1 MKKSILSVLCLTFLI
16 SVAIFA
22 SGCQKKHTHT
32 FTEQT
37 VKDDYLSTAADC
49 TNKAKY
55 YYSCSCGEKG
65 TKTFEFGEPLGH
77 NLSEW
82 KIQKEATETEKGL
95 KTKNCTRS
103 GCNYSE
109 SEDIPMLSHTH
120 KFTAEVAAEKYLATA
135 ATCTEKAKYYYS
147 CSCGEKGSET
157 FEYGESLNHSFT
169 NYVSDNNATCTE
181 DGTKTAKCDRCTETD
196 TITETGSK
204 LNHSFTNYISDHNA
218 TCTKDG
224 TKTAKCDHC
233 DKTDTVTDIDSKLGH
248 EFTNYVSDNNATY
261 EKDGTKT
268 AHCNH
273 AGCTS
278 TDTVPDEGS
287 KLESNMT
294 FKTLLVNGDK
304 VYGKVSNNTETFSFV
319 NEIEAVGL
327 IKYFISFDIYGNQ
340 KIDTKTIPLN
350 IGDNTVYVTELLNG
364 EPKATFEV
372 TIRRRPIYTVSFDT
386 KGGSDVQRQQIE
398 EDTII
403 SEPITTRLGYTFVNW
418 SYDFSQPIIE
428 DVNITAKWEAN
439 IDTPYKVEYYF
450 ENLENNDYTLYETD
464 DLQGITDTTATANIK
479 TYDHFTFNKNEGVL
493 SGNISCDGSLILKV
507 FYTRNTYT
515 LSNANTSYG
524 KITNATTVKYGN
536 DKIES
541 VVTEYLGCEFIG
553 WFNGEELLSS
563 EKEYLFTAEYNVT
576 AKFKIKDEMANFNF
590 TFSVDT
596 CKITG
601 LKDKTISKIVIPEY
615 VTSIGDS
622 SFNSCGNLTTVI
634 WNAENCTYAGSYS
647 NPIFEGCSN
656 LITVFI
662 GENVKSIPQ
671 YTFKECSKITN
682 IYITDLTGWCEIS
695 EIYNLMKYGSN
706 DKNLYL
712 NNILV
717 TNLIIPDSVK
727 TISSYAFYGCS
738 KITSVTIPDSVTSI
752 GDYAFEN
759 CVGLTTVTIP
769 DSVTSI
775 GESIYNY
782 GAFYNC
788 SGLTKVNYLGTI
800 DQWVEISFSSSSSNP
815 LYYAKKLYI
824 NNELVTEVNLT
835 TATKISAY
843 AFYNCS
849 GLTSVT
855 IGKSVTSIEKSA
867 FNGCGGLTSITIPNS
882 VTSIGD
888 SAFSGCSGLT
898 SITIPSGVTSIGD
911 YAFTYS
917 GLTSVTIPSGVTNIG
932 SGAFKNCSELTSVI
946 WNAKNYT
953 NACSSYYPIFNE
965 CSNLTTIIIG
975 ENVNRIPAYAFYR
988 CQSLTNVTIGD
999 GVTVISDYAFS
1010 GCSRLTNI
1018 IIPNNVNYIGEG
1030 AFYGCSSLNSITL
1043 PFVGR
1048 SRSAYGYEKF
1058 FGYIFG
1064 YTYTWSSSSVV
1075 RNATLQYISYN
1086 GSQHYYYYYYIPSSI
1101 RSVTL
1106 TDISS
1111 IGESA
1116 FYNCS
1121 GLTSVTI
1128 SDSVT
1133 SIGGAAFYNCSGLT
1147 RVNYLGTID
1156 KWAEIGFYNYSSNP
1170 LDYAKKLYINNEL
1183 VTEVDLTTATKI
1195 SALAFY
1201 RCSGL
1206 TSVTIGNSVTSI
1218 GDYAFSGCVGL
1229 TSVTIPDS
1237 VTTIGKYAFYNCSGL
1252 TDATIGNSVTT
1263 IGADVFKDCCR
1274 LTSITIPDSVTSI
1287 SFSAFDG
1294 CSNLQYNVYGYIKY
1308 LGNSNNP
1315 YHALITTVSNKLS
1328 TYQIHDK
1335 TKLIMGNAF
1344 DGCSRLTSVTIPDS
1358 VTSIGG
1364 SAFSGC
1370 SSLESITLP
1379 FVGNR
1384 AGVTSKDT
1392 YQYPFGFIF
1401 GTDSYDGGIA
1411 TEQKYYGSSTIS
1423 RISSTYYIPSS
1434 LKTVTIIGGNILYG
1448 AFYNC
1453 SGLTSITIPD
1463 SVTSIGSSAFDDCSG
1478 LTSITIPDSVTSIGS
1493 SAFYGCSGLTSIN
1506 VSSGNTKYRSEN
1518 NCMIKI
1524 DTNTLILGCVNSII
1538 PYGVTS
1544 IGVYAFY
1551 GCSGLTSITIPS
1563 SVTSID
1569 SSAFRNCSRLTSI
1582 TIPDSVTSIGDSA
1595 FEKCE
1600 NLTSIYF
1607 KGTSAQWNAIK
1618 KGSYWNYDTG
1628 SYTVYCTDETIKK

>member
-524 KITNATTVKYGN
+524 KITNATTVKYGSS
-536 DKIES
+536 IES

-553 WFNGEELLSS
+553 WFNGDEVLSS
-563 EKEYLFTAEYNVT
+563 KKEYLYAAEYNVT
-576 AKFKIKDEMANFNF
+576 AKFKIKDEMSNFYFN
-590 TFSVDT
+590 FSVDT

-601 LKDKTISKIVIPEY
+601 LKDKTISEIVIPEY
-615 VTSIGDS
+615 ITSIEDS
-622 SFNSCGNLTTVI
+622 SFNSCGNLTTVK
-634 WNAENCTYAGSYS
+634 WKAKNCTSAGSYS
-647 NPIFEGCSN
+647 YPIFKGCSN
-656 LITVFI
+656 LSNITI
-662 GENVKSIPQ
+662 GDNVK
-671 YTFKECSKITN
+671 
-682 IYITDLTGWCEIS
+682 
-695 EIYNLMKYGSN
+695 
-706 DKNLYL
+706 
-712 NNILV
+712 
-717 TNLIIPDSVK
+717 IIP
-727 TISSYAFYGCS
+727 SYAFCGC
-738 KITSVTIPDSVTSI
+738 
-752 GDYAFEN
+752 N
-759 CVGLTTVTIP
+759 R
-769 DSVTSI
+769 
-775 GESIYNY
+775 
-782 GAFYNC
+782 
-788 SGLTKVNYLGTI
+788 
-800 DQWVEISFSSSSSNP
+800 
-815 LYYAKKLYI
+815 
-824 NNELVTEVNLT
+824 
-835 TATKISAY
+835 
-843 AFYNCS
+843 
-849 GLTSVT
+849 
-855 IGKSVTSIEKSA
+855 
-867 FNGCGGLTSITIPNS
+867 LTSI
-882 VTSIGD
+882 
-888 SAFSGCSGLT
+888 
-898 SITIPSGVTSIGD
+898 
-911 YAFTYS
+911 
-917 GLTSVTIPSGVTNIG
+917 
-932 SGAFKNCSELTSVI
+932 
-946 WNAKNYT
+946 
-953 NACSSYYPIFNE
+953 
-965 CSNLTTIIIG
+965 
-975 ENVNRIPAYAFYR
+975 
-988 CQSLTNVTIGD
+988 
-999 GVTVISDYAFS
+999 
-1010 GCSRLTNI
+1010 
-1018 IIPNNVNYIGEG
+1018 
-1030 AFYGCSSLNSITL
+1030 
-1043 PFVGR
+1043 
-1048 SRSAYGYEKF
+1048 
-1058 FGYIFG
+1058 
-1064 YTYTWSSSSVV
+1064 
-1075 RNATLQYISYN
+1075 
-1086 GSQHYYYYYYIPSSI
+1086 
-1101 RSVTL
+1101 
-1106 TDISS
+1106 
-1111 IGESA
+1111 
-1116 FYNCS
+1116 
-1121 GLTSVTI
+1121 TI

-1133 SIGGAAFYNCSGLT
+1133 SIGGG
-1147 RVNYLGTID
+1147 
-1156 KWAEIGFYNYSSNP
+1156 
-1170 LDYAKKLYINNEL
+1170 
-1183 VTEVDLTTATKI
+1183 
-1195 SALAFY
+1195 
-1201 RCSGL
+1201 
-1206 TSVTIGNSVTSI
+1206 
-1218 GDYAFSGCVGL
+1218 AFSG
-1229 TSVTIPDS
+1229 
-1237 VTTIGKYAFYNCSGL
+1237 
-1252 TDATIGNSVTT
+1252 
-1263 IGADVFKDCCR
+1263 
-1274 LTSITIPDSVTSI
+1274 
-1287 SFSAFDG
+1287 
-1294 CSNLQYNVYGYIKY
+1294 
-1308 LGNSNNP
+1308 
-1315 YHALITTVSNKLS
+1315 
-1328 TYQIHDK
+1328 
-1335 TKLIMGNAF
+1335 
-1344 DGCSRLTSVTIPDS
+1344 
-1358 VTSIGG
+1358 
-1364 SAFSGC
+1364 
-1370 SSLESITLP
+1370 
-1379 FVGNR
+1379 
-1384 AGVTSKDT
+1384 
-1392 YQYPFGFIF
+1392 
-1401 GTDSYDGGIA
+1401 
-1411 TEQKYYGSSTIS
+1411 
-1423 RISSTYYIPSS
+1423 
-1434 LKTVTIIGGNILYG
+1434 
-1448 AFYNC
+1448 C

-1463 SVTSIGSSAFDDCSG
+1463 SVTSIGSSAFWDCSRLTKVNYLGTIDQWAEINFSNSYLLSYRKKLYINNKLITKVNLTTATKISGYAFYGYSG
-1478 LTSITIPDSVTSIGS
+1478 LTSITIPDSVTSIG
-1493 SAFYGCSGLTSIN
+1493 
-1506 VSSGNTKYRSEN
+1506 
-1518 NCMIKI
+1518 
-1524 DTNTLILGCVNSII
+1524 D
-1538 PYGVTS
+1538 
-1544 IGVYAFY
+1544 YAF
-1551 GCSGLTSITIPS
+1551 
-1563 SVTSID
+1563 V
-1569 SSAFRNCSRLTSI
+1569 
-1582 TIPDSVTSIGDSA
+1582 
-1595 FEKCE
+1595 
-1600 NLTSIYF
+1600 
-1607 KGTSAQWNAIK
+1607 
-1618 KGSYWNYDTG
+1618 
-1628 SYTVYCTDETIKK
+1628 